1 MAELVIEDLVVTFG
15 RGRQTFNAVDG
26 VSLTVPHGTIVGLV
40 GESGSGKSTVAR
52 TVAGLQ
58 RATSGRVTLDGD
70 DLLRTRGVDRRRR
83 ARDVQMIFQDPYSSL
98 NPRMTVGET
107 IEEALTTHRDLDAKQ
122 RAASVRELLDLVR
135 LKPAVAD
142 QYPSRISGGM
152 RQRVAIARCLA
163 VRPRLIVA
171 DEITSALDASVQGAV
186 LNLIRDLQR
195 ELELSMIFI
204 THNLAA
210 VRYIAD
216 TTAVMSRGRVVEYG
230 DAEEIVTNPREPY
243 TRSLV
248 SAIPRIEN
256 AGADRLLRFAEF
268 PEAEFPEEEGVA

>member
-1 MAELVIEDLVVTFG
+1 MAELLIDDLVVTFG
-15 RGRQTFNAVDG
+15 SGANSVRAVDE
-26 VSLTVPHGTIVGLV
+26 VSLRVPHGTIVGLV

-52 TVAGLQ
+52 TIAGLQ
-58 RATSGRVTLDGD
+58 RPTSGTLTLDGR
-70 DLLRTRGVDRRRR
+70 DLFARRRDRRAH

-98 NPRMTVGET
+98 NPRMSVGET
-107 IEEALTTHRDLDAKQ
+107 LDEAIATHTDKTARE

-135 LKPAVAD
+135 LKAGTAELHPA
-142 QYPSRISGGM
+142 SLSGGM

-186 LNLIRDLQR
+186 LNLLKELQR
-195 ELELSMIFI
+195 ELELSMVFI

-216 TTAVMSRGRVVEYG
+216 TTAVMSRGRIVEHG
-230 DAEEIVTNPREPY
+230 DAEQIVASPRHPY
-243 TRSLV
+243 TRALV
-248 SAIPRIEN
+248 EAIPRVEN
-256 AGADRLLRFAEF
+256 AGTDQLLRALSDEVS
-268 PEAEFPEEEGVA
+268 A

>member
-1 MAELVIEDLVVTFG
+1 MADLVIDDLVVVFG
-15 RGRQTFNAVDG
+15 HGKRAFVAVDD

-52 TVAGLQ
+52 TIAGFQ
-58 RATSGRVTLDGD
+58 KATSGSIRLGD
-70 DLLRTRGVDRRRR
+70 RDLLATRGVSRRDR
-83 ARDVQMIFQDPYSSL
+83 ARDVQMVFQDPYSSL

-107 IEEALTTHRDLDAKQ
+107 LAEALATHQ
-122 RAASVRELLDLVR
+122 GRAGATRSAVGELLELVR
-135 LKPAVAD
+135 LKATAGD
-142 QYPSRISGGM
+142 RYPSQLSGGM

-163 VRPRLIVA
+163 VRPQLIVA

-195 ELELSMIFI
+195 ELGLSVLFI

-216 TTAVMSRGRVVEYG
+216 TTAVMRHGQIVEVG
-230 DAEEIVTNPREPY
+230 DAAEIVANPSHDY

-248 SAIPRIEN
+248 AAIPRIEH
-256 AGADRLLRFAEF
+256 AGTDHLLTTSE
-268 PEAEFPEEEGVA
+268 V

>member
-1 MAELVIEDLVVTFG
+1 MADLVIEDLVVTFG
-15 RGRQTFNAVDG
+15 HGTKAFNAVDG
-26 VSLTVPHGTIVGLV
+26 VSLDVPHGTIVGLV

-52 TVAGLQ
+52 TAAGLQ
-58 RATSGRVTLDGD
+58 PATSGRVTLDGN
-70 DLLRTRGVDRRRR
+70 DLLSARRVDRRTR

-98 NPRMTVGET
+98 NPRMTAGET
-107 IEEALTTHRDLDAKQ
+107 IAEALAMHSERSGRSRSARDRK
-122 RAASVRELLDLVR
+122 ASVRELLELVR
-135 LKPAVAD
+135 LKATTAD
-142 QYPSRISGGM
+142 QYPSQMSGGM

-195 ELELSMIFI
+195 ELELSMLFI

-216 TTAVMSRGRVVEYG
+216 TTAVMQGGRIVEIG
-230 DAEEIVTNPREPY
+230 DAEAVVARPEHPY
-243 TRSLV
+243 TQSLV
-248 SAIPRIEN
+248 AAIPRIEH
-256 AGADRLLRFAEF
+256 AGTDHLLHAGRAS
-268 PEAEFPEEEGVA
+268 

>member
-1 MAELVIEDLVVTFG
+1 MADLIIEDLVVTFG
-15 RGRQTFNAVDG
+15 HGRSEFRAVDD

-52 TVAGLQ
+52 TVAGFQ
-58 RATSGRVTLDGD
+58 KASSGRIALGGR
-70 DLLRTRGVDRRRR
+70 DLLRTRGVGRKER
-83 ARDVQMIFQDPYSSL
+83 AREVQMIFQDPYSSL

-107 IEEALTTHRDLDAKQ
+107 IAEALATHTDQRSAERRRGVQDLL
-122 RAASVRELLDLVR
+122 ELVR
-135 LKPAVAD
+135 LKSAAAE
-142 QYPSRISGGM
+142 QYPAQLSGGM

-163 VRPRLIVA
+163 VKPQLIVA

-186 LNLIRDLQR
+186 LNLLRELQR
-195 ELELSMIFI
+195 ELGLSMLFI

-216 TTAVMSRGRVVEYG
+216 TTAVMQRGRIVEIG
-230 DAEEIVTNPREPY
+230 DAAEVVARPTHPY

-248 SAIPRIEN
+248 SAIPRIEH
-256 AGADRLLRFAEF
+256 AGSDHLLTDT
-268 PEAEFPEEEGVA
+268 EALTP

>member
-1 MAELVIEDLVVTFG
+1 MADLVIEDLTVTFG
-15 RGRQTFNAVDG
+15 HGAKAFNAVDG
-26 VSLTVPHGTIVGLV
+26 VSLAVPSGTIVGLV

-58 RATSGRVTLDGD
+58 KATSGRITLDGE
-70 DLLRTRGVDRRRR
+70 DLLDARASRR
-83 ARDVQMIFQDPYSSL
+83 ARARSVQMIFQDPYSSL
-98 NPRMTVGET
+98 NPRMTVGDT
-107 IEEALTTHRDLDAKQ
+107 IAEALAIHSDLTAAERK
-122 RAASVRELLDLVR
+122 ASVRELLELVR
-135 LKPAVAD
+135 LKASAAE
-142 QYPSRISGGM
+142 QYPSQMSGGM

-186 LNLIRDLQR
+186 LNLIRELQR
-195 ELELSMIFI
+195 ELGLSMLFI

-216 TTAVMSRGRVVEYG
+216 TTAVMRTGRIVEVAG
-230 DAEEIVTNPREPY
+230 AEQIVSAPSHPY

-248 SAIPRIEN
+248 AAIPRIDH
-256 AGADRLLRFAEF
+256 AGTDHLLTSR
-268 PEAEFPEEEGVA
+268 EA

>member
-1 MAELVIEDLVVTFG
+1 MARLSIENLVVTFG
-15 RGRQTFNAVDG
+15 HGRSAFNAVDD
-26 VSLTVPHGTIVGLV
+26 VSLEVPDGTIVGLV

-58 RATSGRVTLDGD
+58 KAASGSVRLDD
-70 DLLRTRGVDRRRR
+70 HDLLRTRAGDRRER

-98 NPRMTVGET
+98 NPRMTAGET
-107 IEEALTTHRDLDAKQ
+107 IGEALATHGSQSLRE
-122 RAASVRELLDLVR
+122 RAASVRELLELVR
-135 LKPAVAD
+135 LKSSAAD
-142 QYPSRISGGM
+142 QYPSQMSGGM

-163 VRPRLIVA
+163 VRPRLVVA

-195 ELELSMIFI
+195 ELDLSVLFI

-216 TTAVMSRGRVVEYG
+216 TTAVMQRGRIVEVG
-230 DAEEIVTNPREPY
+230 DSAEIVARPAHAY
-243 TRSLV
+243 TQSLV
-248 SAIPRIEN
+248 AAIPRIEH
-256 AGADRLLRFAEF
+256 AGTDHLLHAEV
-268 PEAEFPEEEGVA
+268 VA

>member
-1 MAELVIEDLVVTFG
+1 MADLVIEDLVVAFG
-15 RGRQTFNAVDG
+15 HGSKTFNAVDG
-26 VSLTVPHGTIVGLV
+26 VSLEVPHGTIVGLV

-58 RATSGRVTLDGD
+58 PATSGRVTLDGN
-70 DLLRTRGVDRRRR
+70 DLLSARRVDRRTR

-98 NPRMTVGET
+98 NPRMTAGET
-107 IEEALTTHRDLDAKQ
+107 IAEALAMHSGQSGRDRK
-122 RAASVRELLDLVR
+122 ASVRELLELVR
-135 LKPAVAD
+135 LKATAAD
-142 QYPSRISGGM
+142 QYPSQMSGGM

-195 ELELSMIFI
+195 ELELSMLFI

-216 TTAVMSRGRVVEYG
+216 TTAVMQGGRIVEIG
-230 DAEEIVTNPREPY
+230 DAEAVVARPEHPY
-243 TRSLV
+243 TQSLV
-248 SAIPRIEN
+248 AAIPRIEH
-256 AGADRLLRFAEF
+256 AGTDHLLHARRAS
-268 PEAEFPEEEGVA
+268 

>member
-1 MAELVIEDLVVTFG
+1 MADLVIDDLVVTFG
-15 RGRQTFNAVDG
+15 HGRRSFTAVDG
-26 VSLTVPHGTIVGLV
+26 VSLTVPHGRIVGLV

-52 TVAGLQ
+52 TVAGFQ
-58 RATSGRVTLDGD
+58 KAVSGSIRLGD
-70 DLLRTRGVDRRRR
+70 RDLLVHRGSARER
-83 ARDVQMIFQDPYSSL
+83 ARDVQMVFQDPYSSL

-107 IEEALTTHRDLDAKQ
+107 LAEALTIHLGRDGAGP
-122 RAASVRELLDLVR
+122 AAVGELLELVR
-135 LKPAVAD
+135 LKASAGDRYPA
-142 QYPSRISGGM
+142 QLSGGM

-163 VRPRLIVA
+163 VRPQLIVA

-195 ELELSMIFI
+195 ELGLSVLFI

-216 TTAVMSRGRVVEYG
+216 TTAVMRHGQIVETG
-230 DAEEIVTNPREPY
+230 DAAEIVAHPRHDY

-248 SAIPRIEN
+248 AAIPRIEH
-256 AGADRLLRFAEF
+256 AGTDHLLTAL
-268 PEAEFPEEEGVA
+268 EATP